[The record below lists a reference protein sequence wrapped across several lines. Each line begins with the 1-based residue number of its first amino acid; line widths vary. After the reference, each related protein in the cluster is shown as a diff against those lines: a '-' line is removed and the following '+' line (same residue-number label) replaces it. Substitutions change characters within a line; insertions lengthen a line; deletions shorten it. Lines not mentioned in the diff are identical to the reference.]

1 MGSTS
6 GVCYSFAP
14 VDSVTG
20 FEAQLVK
27 DGFKKDGFKNED
39 ELLESSLKTSMI
51 PVDKDIKEYLFSFEN
66 ACEMLRRGN
75 AIFKSM

>member
-27 DGFKKDGFKNED
+27 DGFKNED
-39 ELLESSLKTSMI
+39 ELLESPLKTSMI
-51 PVDKDIKEYLFSFEN
+51 PFDKDIKEYLFSFEN
-66 ACEMLRRGN
+66 ACEMLRRGET
-75 AIFKSM
+75 IFKSM